1 MKPLINIDE
10 VELEP
15 RPAAFAPTGEAAE
28 RFDARL
34 GTIGSRI
41 GAQQFGCNIT
51 AVPPG
56 KRAFPFHNHHA
67 NEELFFILE
76 GDGELRLGDATYP
89 VRKGDVIACPAGDR
103 ETAHQLINTGE
114 SELRYLAISTMHGT
128 EVCQYPDSDKFAISA
143 VLPGDGKGT
152 RRMFR
157 FVGRIPDQADYW
169 EGE

>member
-1 MKPLINIDE
+1 MKPFINIDE

-15 RPAAFAPTGEAAE
+15 RSVAFAPDGDAAE

-34 GTIGSRI
+34 GVIGPRI

-67 NEELFFILE
+67 NEEFFFILD

-89 VRKGDVIACPAGDR
+89 VRKGDVIACPAGGR
-103 ETAHQLINTGE
+103 ETAHQLINTGKT
-114 SELRYLAISTMHGT
+114 ELRYLALSTTHST

-143 VLPGDGKGT
+143 VLPSDDKGAKQ
-152 RRMFR
+152 MFR
-157 FVGRIPDQADYW
+157 FVGRVADQADYW